1 VRFGSNGYVDIRVAM
16 PLWLFWILLGL
27 IAGTLAKFLMPGR
40 DPAGCIFKVVLG
52 IVGAML
58 GGLIGTQLGWGRV
71 TAGDLDARSIAI
83 ATFGALI
90 VLIIGRL
97 VRRRPKR

>member
-1 VRFGSNGYVDIRVAM
+1 M

-40 DPAGCIFKVVLG
+40 DPAGCVFTIVLG

-71 TAGDLDARSIAI
+71 TAGDLDFRSIGI
-83 ATFGALI
+83 ATGGA
-90 VLIIGRL
+90 IILLLVGRL
-97 VRRRPKR
+97 LRRRPTR

>member
-1 VRFGSNGYVDIRVAM
+1 
-16 PLWLFWILLGL
+16 
-27 IAGTLAKFLMPGR
+27 
-40 DPAGCIFKVVLG
+40 
-52 IVGAML
+52 
-58 GGLIGTQLGWGRV
+58 LIGTQLGWGRV